1 MKIIK
6 EPSKRYIAILPWLLF
21 FINGK
26 EVGKGLTI
34 SVGWLHWAV
43 FFIFGTNK
51 DYKKD
56 QNATEGQPTTPS
68 GKDIPMQD

>member
-1 MKIIK
+1 MNTIK
-6 EPSKRYIAILPWLLF
+6 ETSRNYYSILPWLLF

-43 FFIFGTNK
+43 FFIFGTNN

-56 QNATEGQPTTPS
+56 
-68 GKDIPMQD
+68 

>member
-1 MKIIK
+1 MITIK
-6 EPSKRYIAILPWLLF
+6 ETSRRYYSILPWLLF

-51 DYKKD
+51 DY
-56 QNATEGQPTTPS
+56 PT
-68 GKDIPMQD
+68 K